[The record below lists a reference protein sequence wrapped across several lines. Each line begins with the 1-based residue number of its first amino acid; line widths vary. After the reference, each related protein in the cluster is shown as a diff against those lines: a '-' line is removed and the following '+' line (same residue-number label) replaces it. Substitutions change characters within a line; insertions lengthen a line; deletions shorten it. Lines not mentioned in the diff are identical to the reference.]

1 METKTRVLIA
11 DSSDDYRNLMA
22 LFLRDEDDMELV
34 GSAKD
39 GTEALCMLEDLK
51 PDVLLTEMALPGLDG
66 LNLLKK
72 LPEVSPDTRS
82 IVVTAL
88 YNSRMIS
95 ECLGLGAYY
104 VMLKPCDAVSIIS
117 NIRLFTSPAAR
128 PPQPAEQ
135 ESGNEQSLE
144 VMVTEIIH
152 EIGVPAHIK
161 GYQYLREA
169 IIIAIKDMETIN
181 AVTKVLY
188 PAVARRFN
196 TTPLPRRAGD
206 KARDRSRLGQGRYRD
221 PPALLRLYR
230 FQHKGQ
236 ADQFGIHRHDC
247 RLPQPP
253 SQNNDHKIS
262 CLRSAPGKSPG
273 RFLYIFFTHC
283 AT

>member
-95 ECLGLGAYY
+95 ECLGLGACY
-104 VMLKPCDAVSIIS
+104 VTVSYTHLDVYK
-117 NIRLFTSPAAR
+117 R
-128 PPQPAEQ
+128 QPYRS
-135 ESGNEQSLE
+135 SGSS
-144 VMVTEIIH
+144 
-152 EIGVPAHIK
+152 A
-161 GYQYLREA
+161 
-169 IIIAIKDMETIN
+169 
-181 AVTKVLY
+181 
-188 PAVARRFN
+188 
-196 TTPLPRRAGD
+196 PLP
-206 KARDRSRLGQGRYRD
+206 
-221 PPALLRLYR
+221 
-230 FQHKGQ
+230 
-236 ADQFGIHRHDC
+236 
-247 RLPQPP
+247 
-253 SQNNDHKIS
+253 
-262 CLRSAPGKSPG
+262 
-273 RFLYIFFTHC
+273 
-283 AT
+283 